1 MILMNSQ
8 ALYLIPT
15 TTISSAMDNNKINAI
30 KIFIR
35 EISTDVN
42 DYQALLKVL
51 NTQHTLMT
59 QRDSVRLEQIATK
72 YQNYLA
78 KLENRAAQRSQLLI
92 TIGVSSDPQGV
103 EKLITA
109 LPDSIGRPLRS
120 NWDKLQIIVQ
130 QCQAQNE
137 RNSTLL
143 SMQQGILSELTQ
155 QSAPLIYDTY
165 APE

>member
-1 MILMNSQ
+1 
-8 ALYLIPT
+8 
-15 TTISSAMDNNKINAI
+15 MDNNKINAI

-35 EISTDVN
+35 EVSTDVN
-42 DYQALLKVL
+42 DYQDLLKVL

>member
-1 MILMNSQ
+1 
-8 ALYLIPT
+8 
-15 TTISSAMDNNKINAI
+15 MDNNKINAI